1 MIHNKLIDNVKKVE
15 VAVNEQQVD
24 KNAKDLQIIKDN
36 IKDVKVIDRWKLNQ

>member
-15 VAVNEQQVD
+15 VAVSEQQID
-24 KNAKDLQIIKDN
+24 KSAKDLQIIKDN